1 MVCHKSVS
9 LYNINLCLS
18 LVLMYS
24 TFFGHGA
31 KIPLSPATVGT
42 KVFAVVV
49 VIGTFEGVEM
59 VSSPPLLVSG
69 DAVGSTLLSSEPGMH
84 SNASPFT

>member
-1 MVCHKSVS
+1 
-9 LYNINLCLS
+9 
-18 LVLMYS
+18 MYV

-42 KVFAVVV
+42 NVFAVVV
-49 VIGTFEGVEM
+49 VIGIFGAVEI
-59 VSSPPLLVSG
+59 VSFPPSLVAG
-69 DAVGSTLLSSEPGMH
+69 DAVGLTLLSSDPGIH

>member
-1 MVCHKSVS
+1 
-9 LYNINLCLS
+9 
-18 LVLMYS
+18 MYI

-42 KVFAVVV
+42 NVFAVVV
-49 VIGTFEGVEM
+49 VIGILGALEI
-59 VSSPPLLVSG
+59 VSFPPLLVSG
-69 DAVGSTLLSSEPGMH
+69 DVVGLTLLSSDPGIH

>member
-1 MVCHKSVS
+1 
-9 LYNINLCLS
+9 
-18 LVLMYS
+18 MYS

-42 KVFAVVV
+42 NVFAVVV
-49 VIGTFEGVEM
+49 VIGIFGAVEI
-59 VSSPPLLVSG
+59 VSFPPLLVSG
-69 DAVGSTLLSSEPGMH
+69 DAVGSKLLSSDPGIH